1 MPVEPSLARLR
12 DSVRASAEQREPLRV
27 VGGGTWL
34 DAGRPVAAR
43 QQLYIGDHDGVIEY
57 VPGDLTITLRA
68 NSSLGAVQAAAAEHA
83 QWLPLD
89 PGGGAGGTVG
99 ATVATASY
107 GPLVHAFGT
116 PRDHVLGMDVVTGTG
131 EIVHAGGR
139 VVKNVAGF
147 DLTRLFTGAWGTLG
161 VIANV
166 TLRLRARPMDDVT
179 LVAPLDGSAEE
190 VASALD
196 ELQRDPPACL
206 ALQVVNAALAERL
219 GLASSPAVLARVGED
234 VHRARSKLGA
244 VVQGRSVAETDPAV
258 WSALSTVEPSGASVV
273 RVSDLPSRFA
283 ELWRGAEAIAESAPA
298 TLVSGTPSRG
308 VARVIFPAAPQLEG
322 GIMGRLMA
330 LGGRRIFEHLT
341 PELWHTVPPAAT
353 DPLSRGI
360 RRVFDPN
367 GVLNPGI
374 LGAEL
379 E

>member
-1 MPVEPSLARLR
+1 MQPSLARLC
-12 DSVRASAEQREPLRV
+12 DAVRASAEQQVPLRI

-43 QQLYIGDHDGVIEY
+43 EQLCIGDHDGVTEY

-68 NSSLGAVQAAAAEHA
+68 NSSLGAVQAAAAEHG

-89 PGGGAGGTVG
+89 PAGVAAGTVG
-99 ATVATASY
+99 ATVATGSY

-131 EIVHAGGR
+131 EIVRAGGR

-166 TLRLRARPMDDVT
+166 TLRLRALPTADVT
-179 LVAPLDGSAEE
+179 LMTLLDGPARE
-190 VASALD
+190 VAGALD
-196 ELQRDPPACL
+196 ALQRDPPACL
-206 ALQVVNAALAERL
+206 ALHVVNAALARRL
-219 GLASSPAVLARVGED
+219 GLPSSAAAIARVGED
-234 VHRARSKLGA
+234 VARARAKLG
-244 VVQGRSVAETDPAV
+244 SVAPGQAVTDADPAV
-258 WSALSTVEPSGASVV
+258 WSALSTVEPAGASVV

-283 ELWRGAEAIAESAPA
+283 ELWRGAGAIGEAAPDA
-298 TLVSGTPSRG
+298 LISGTPSRG
-308 VARVIFPAAPQLEG
+308 VIRVIFAAASRLEG
-322 GIMGRLMA
+322 GIVGRLMA
-330 LGGRRIFEHLT
+330 LGGTCIFERLP
-341 PELWHTVPPAAT
+341 PELWSTVPPAAT

-360 RRVFDPN
+360 RGVFDPS
-367 GVLNPGI
+367 GILNPGI